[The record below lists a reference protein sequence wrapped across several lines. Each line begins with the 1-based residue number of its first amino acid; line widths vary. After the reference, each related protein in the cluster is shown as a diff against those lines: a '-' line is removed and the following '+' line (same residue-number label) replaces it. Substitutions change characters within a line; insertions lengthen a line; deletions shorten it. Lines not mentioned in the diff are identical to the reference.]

1 MPNACATCG
10 QKRGMAS
17 LLSMAMPL
25 LPKQHCQQKL
35 ERDSCLTLRWG
46 QELVVAIG
54 GQTGSNADL
63 LKGWNSR
70 AMPYPVFR
78 NVPANGQRA
87 Q

>member
-17 LLSMAMPL
+17 PLSMVMPL
-25 LPKQHCQQKL
+25 LPKQHCQLKL

-46 QELVVAIG
+46 QELVGATG
-54 GQTGSNADL
+54 DRTGSNADL

-70 AMPYPVFR
+70 AMHYPVFL
-78 NVPANGQRA
+78 NVLANGQRA